1 MKNIREYIVTII
13 MMPLVWLI
21 LPVLFIPQHTPAWL
35 GKIRRRF
42 IPTDYLLVDA
52 VFDKAGRVVGYI
64 DGEKRQQQVLMTR
77 EIVLIKDGFAIAIED
92 SEDSY
97 LIKKLA
103 DDQNPE
109 ALATVLTYCIS
120 RSAVS

>member
-1 MKNIREYIVTII
+1 MKHIREYFITII
-13 MMPLVWLI
+13 TMPLVWLI

-64 DGEKRQQQVLMTR
+64 DGEKRQQQMFKTR
-77 EIVLIKDGFAIAIED
+77 EIVLIDEGFAIAIED
-92 SEDSY
+92 SESSY
-97 LIKKLA
+97 LIKKLG
-103 DDQNPE
+103 DDQNLD
-109 ALATVLTYCIS
+109 ALASVMSYCIS

>member
-1 MKNIREYIVTII
+1 MKHIREYAVTIF

-21 LPVLFIPQHTPAWL
+21 LPVLFIPHRTPTWL
-35 GKIRRRF
+35 GRIRRRF
-42 IPTDYLLVDA
+42 IPTDFLIVDA
-52 VFDKAGRVVGYI
+52 VFDKAGRVIGYI

-77 EIVLIKDGFAIAIED
+77 EIVLIDEGFAIAIED

-109 ALATVLTYCIS
+109 ALASVMSYCLS
-120 RSAVS
+120 SSAAS